1 MGILM
6 VANLELMKVDWTEA
20 SLGAPWVVS
29 LDLKRGN
36 KLAQKMAALLG
47 LKMGQW

>member
-6 VANLELMKVDWTEA
+6 VANLESMTVDWTEGT
-20 SLGAPWVVS
+20 LGAPWVVL
-29 LDLKRGN
+29 LDSKMGN